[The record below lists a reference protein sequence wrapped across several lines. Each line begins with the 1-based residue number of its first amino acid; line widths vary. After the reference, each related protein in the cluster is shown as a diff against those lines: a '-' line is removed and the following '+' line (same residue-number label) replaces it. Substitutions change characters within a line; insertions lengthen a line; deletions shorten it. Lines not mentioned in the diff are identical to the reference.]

1 MNTISTALTQAGVK
15 LPPLRKRVWQVL
27 HDSKIPRSS
36 KAISEIINAPHNDV
50 ASALSGMCSRGMV
63 IVSHKERVRIK
74 GPKNSTINRQI
85 AQYST
90 VGQKYELLPV
100 VPRPKAAPPAK
111 PDVEQR
117 FLRSPPQPVTPVAID
132 IEKMTLAQAH
142 ALYKRLQEFFS

>member
-1 MNTISTALTQAGVK
+1 
-15 LPPLRKRVWQVL
+15 
-27 HDSKIPRSS
+27 
-36 KAISEIINAPHNDV
+36 
-50 ASALSGMCSRGMV
+50 MV